1 MRVRATAK
9 GFFGGALKSVG
20 DEFHVEKH
28 EYSERWMEC
37 LDPPKAQPK
46 QVAEKPK
53 AVEPQAQPKPPEKP
67 KAVAVK
73 QQETGA

>member
-9 GFFGGALKSVG
+9 GFFGGVLKSVG

-28 EYSERWMEC
+28 QYSERWMEC
-37 LDPPKAQPK
+37 LDSPEAVKAERQPK
-46 QVAEKPK
+46 PTEKPK
-53 AVEPQAQPKPPEKP
+53 A
-67 KAVAVK
+67 AVK